1 MEKVRLQKILAQAG
15 VGSRRQCEEYI
26 KDGLVK
32 VNNFVAQIGTKVKP
46 TDEIFFQEKQIFF
59 SKHKTRLLLFNKP
72 RGIICSSKPER
83 NKKSIF
89 SFLPNDSQ
97 ENWKLVGRLDINTSG
112 LIFFTN
118 DGDLVNFLAHPKS
131 SFDREYLVR
140 ARGTF
145 DENIR
150 KNMLT
155 GIKIE
160 NKIYQFSD
168 IVLHEG
174 SGSNKFFTV
183 CLFSG
188 KNKEVRKLFESM
200 GLQVSRLKRL
210 RYGPIFLP
218 DNLAEG
224 KFVELTDKDIIKIR
238 EYGK

>member
-1 MEKVRLQKILAQAG
+1 MEEVRLQKMLKPAG

-46 TDEIFFQEKQIFF
+46 TDEIFFKKNRF
-59 SKHKTRLLLFNKP
+59 SFLSIKLDF
-72 RGIICSSKPER
+72 CSLINREESFAPQSPER
-83 NKKSIF
+83 NRKSIF

-145 DENIR
+145 DESIR

-200 GLQVSRLKRL
+200 GLQVSSL
-210 RYGPIFLP
+210 R
-218 DNLAEG
+218 D
-224 KFVELTDKDIIKIR
+224 
-238 EYGK
+238 